1 MASDQVS
8 RRRENT
14 TTEREIHVETD
25 KVPKMTIHFE
35 SLADKARASDPA
47 VGKETQHGET
57 RLRDES
63 LEREGRET
71 ARQTETT
78 ARQDGEEM
86 KKKEMKKKEKKK
98 KGSGDS
104 KQLESLAEKVKTI
117 DVGGQK
123 GGHERGERGGRGTRG
138 ESLVEKVEKIDIG
151 GAPMKGVSRG
161 EEGEK
166 GRERA
171 GQEGRER
178 SEGGRR
184 HREECGRRT
193 KSETLHE
200 EKGG

>member
-14 TTEREIHVETD
+14 TTEGEIPVETD

-47 VGKETQHGET
+47 VGKETKHGET

-86 KKKEMKKKEKKK
+86 KKKEKKK

-104 KQLESLAEKVKTI
+104 KQLESLEEKVKTI

-123 GGHERGERGGRGTRG
+123 GGHECGERGGRGTRG

-178 SEGGRR
+178 SEGGRQ

>member
-35 SLADKARASDPA
+35 SLADRARASDLT

-86 KKKEMKKKEKKK
+86 KKKEKKK

-123 GGHERGERGGRGTRG
+123 GAHERGERGGRGTRG
-138 ESLVEKVEKIDIG
+138 E
-151 GAPMKGVSRG
+151 
-161 EEGEK
+161 
-166 GRERA
+166 
-171 GQEGRER
+171 
-178 SEGGRR
+178 
-184 HREECGRRT
+184 
-193 KSETLHE
+193 
-200 EKGG
+200 